1 MANIERT
8 FSQADVSGRSEWT
21 FLMPCML
28 AWFGMS
34 ISILLLKRHAG
45 TPTLFCPVQAGCDSV
60 LSSKYSAVMGIP
72 LPWFGIAFYGMLL
85 GLFLAAYGFGRVRL
99 LGVAV
104 WLSVMGASFSAV
116 LMFIQFAVLHAF
128 CPLCTASAVIV
139 TALIFASA
147 KAEKIAT
154 TATFE
159 GRGPGALALAVFA
172 VIPAVLQLISGIP
185 EPDEVLAVVDGQT
198 FTRRQME
205 EEVGASLQP
214 LQQSMYALEFEWVRG
229 KVDGALMAAEAA
241 KTRTNVAETLA
252 ARMATVKPI
261 AQSEIDGHLA
271 RNAMALTPENIKKV
285 ADDLLAEAREKMRVA
300 YMEELARGHQIEVL
314 LKQPTVKSL
323 KIDLATAKISGPP
336 DAKVQ
341 LVVFSDFQCHFCTE
355 LSFVLKRVR
364 AEFPN
369 DVLLAYRYF
378 PVESHERAIPAAIA
392 AECAAEQGAFWKY
405 HDELYAAG
413 GDLSDSALTAIADK
427 LGLDRQRF
435 LECQSSGRARAVVQ
449 ASRVDA
455 IADGLEGA
463 PALFLNGKR
472 IGGMIDYEH
481 LSGKIRAAIALP
493 LPPTGGAKGR

>member
-45 TPTLFCPVQAGCDSV
+45 TPTLFCPVRAGCDSV

-99 LGVAV
+99 FGVAV

-116 LMFIQFAVLHAF
+116 LMFIQFTVLHAF

-154 TATFE
+154 TATFK

-185 EPDEVLAVVDGQT
+185 EPDEVLAAVDGQT

-413 GDLSDSALTAIADK
+413 GDLSDSALTSIAGK
-427 LGLDRQRF
+427 LGLDQPRF
-435 LECQSSGRARAVVQ
+435 LECQRSGRARAVVE
-449 ASRVDA
+449 ANRADA
-455 IADGLEGA
+455 IASGLEGA
-463 PALFLNGKR
+463 PALFLNGKM

-481 LSGKIRAAIALP
+481 LSGKIRAALVLAAP
-493 LPPTGGAKGR
+493 LTGGAKGR